1 MGWSACS
8 LVPRSLE
15 VSLIVPTL
23 SLVQCTYVHIY
34 ALCNT
39 STGANNSRVQS
50 CTSPWIAARLVGG
63 VWRFITQGRNVIRPL
78 PVCTLRPSPHL
89 KYLSSLLP
97 LLKVLCFLRCLT
109 RLRCFAWE
117 FVCLQKL
124 NRLKEL
130 ISSLNSREDAFL
142 FILAKESF
150 FLSNLTL
157 SWYLRPS
164 TQEEKRVVSGIWDRA
179 CHFLHS
185 LSVYIFLS

>member
-97 LLKVLCFLRCLT
+97 LLKVLCFFEMLDSLEVLCLR
-109 RLRCFAWE
+109 
-117 FVCLQKL
+117 VCLSPKTESTERI
-124 NRLKEL
+124 NFFAKFTGGRFPVY
-130 ISSLNSREDAFL
+130 SS
-142 FILAKESF
+142 
-150 FLSNLTL
+150 
-157 SWYLRPS
+157 
-164 TQEEKRVVSGIWDRA
+164 
-179 CHFLHS
+179 
-185 LSVYIFLS
+185 